1 MMLKVGDIAPAFNL
15 LGVDEKGSEL
25 EFSLKSFSGKRV
37 VLYFYPRDSTP
48 GCTTEAC
55 DFRDNLARVKK
66 TNAIILGISPDSPKS
81 HLRFQEKQN
90 LNFPLLSDPDKKIA
104 ELYGAYGEKKSFGK
118 TTLGI
123 IRSTFIID
131 ASGKVEKIWRKVKVK
146 GHASEVLLAL
156 ENGE

>member
-1 MMLKVGDIAPAFNL
+1 MLKVGDIAPAFNL

>member
-1 MMLKVGDIAPAFNL
+1 MLKEGDIAPEFKL
-15 LGVDEKGSEL
+15 PGVDEEGSEL

-55 DFRDNLARVKK
+55 DFRDNLASVKK

-81 HLRFQEKQN
+81 HLRFREKQD
-90 LNFPLLSDPDKKIA
+90 LNFPLLSDTDKKTA

-131 ASGKVEKIWRKVKVK
+131 GSGKVEKIWRKVKVK

-156 ENGE
+156 ENSK